1 MPGPGFSFRNGKF
14 FFIDVTR
21 GIGYCLFPFFIL
33 NSIIRLEGLEILCK
47 PGDGIQFGAVS
58 LDEAGLALQEMEDR
72 INDFIRKIN

>member
-1 MPGPGFSFRNGKF
+1 MPGPGFSFRNVKIL
-14 FFIDVTR
+14 FIDVTR
-21 GIGYCLFPFFIL
+21 GIGYGLFPFFIL
-33 NSIIRLEGLEILCK
+33 NLIIRLEGLEILCK

>member
-1 MPGPGFSFRNGKF
+1 MSQDSDRTG
-14 FFIDVTR
+14 
-21 GIGYCLFPFFIL
+21 
-33 NSIIRLEGLEILCK
+33 IRLKGLEVLCK